1 MSAGELPA
9 NSWPKI
15 SKNKVPSS
23 FPNCREEFLID
34 FGDLYGDAV
43 TEIRKTGL
51 NVLQIKLDGD
61 MKTLITQI
69 LDAIGDPYLSDPVFF
84 AAKRPADFNTKI
96 KIKGFLITK
105 TKGSRVLISATPL
118 HNRVLQFFNENSVKV
133 VLAGLL

>member
-1 MSAGELPA
+1 
-9 NSWPKI
+9 
-15 SKNKVPSS
+15 
-23 FPNCREEFLID
+23 
-34 FGDLYGDAV
+34 
-43 TEIRKTGL
+43 
-51 NVLQIKLDGD
+51 

-84 AAKRPADFNTKI
+84 AAKRSADFNTKI